1 MNKPVSKTIDN
12 LQATIERLRRELEFA
27 RQETK
32 RVIEEAKEREKT
44 LEQVQADAE
53 AKKHDVNQLRVQAE
67 EVAKRKKQQERIILL
82 QEEALLERQ
91 EREKLS
97 QALEKNL
104 EDFSVEREKILIEA
118 QEEIIA
124 VRSQAKEAWRRAE
137 EEISRLD
144 EDIDQL
150 NLRLENE
157 KSNRTSAEN
166 TIAKLEATL
175 ARIRQNS
182 NAPVTEMLDK
192 QHFDNLLKKAH
203 LAIKSLQE
211 QLTNT
216 TAERDQFFTELSTM
230 KTQAASLPTWRPSSQ
245 TNGSGRDPM
254 LANISSTNKNKSAL
268 AAEKRTK
275 THELNLNQPLFD
287 DDLNDELLL
296 IEPDRSFERAES
308 LANEETLVGEGL
320 HADNPFNP
328 ATAASKQSPS
338 RPTATTP
345 PASPPE
351 TTEEEHPSEQSIADL
366 ARELLEESRSLSGAP
381 AADSTRR
388 HKEKGTKRPKLWQT
402 KIDAANVSWRRIGW
416 ASILCIILL
425 VLATAVYDRFFG
437 DGLRR
442 ANDRLES
449 PSVQLRIEFEN
460 PDPAD

>member
-32 RVIEEAKEREKT
+32 RVTEEAKEREKT
-44 LEQVQADAE
+44 LEQVKADAE
-53 AKKHDVNQLRVQAE
+53 ARKHDANQLRAQAA
-67 EVAKRKKQQERIILL
+67 EVTKRKKQQEKFIHL
-82 QEEALLERQ
+82 QEEAQIERQ

-97 QALEKNL
+97 QELEKTK
-104 EDFSVEREKILIEA
+104 EEFSAEREKLLIEA

-144 EDIDQL
+144 EDIDRL

-175 ARIRQNS
+175 ARVRQNS
-182 NAPVTEMLDK
+182 SAPASEMLDK

-216 TAERDQFFTELSTM
+216 TAERDHYSAELNAM
-230 KTQAASLPTWRPSSQ
+230 KAHANSLPSWHSSSQ
-245 TNGSGRDPM
+245 TNPSGHDSERGD
-254 LANISSTNKNKSAL
+254 ISSSNKSKPTPAS
-268 AAEKRTK
+268 EKRTK
-275 THELNLNQPLFD
+275 PHELNLNQQLFD
-287 DDLNDELLL
+287 DGLNDELLL
-296 IEPDRSFERAES
+296 IEPDRSFERTEPS
-308 LANEETLVGEGL
+308 GDTKPLSEDRSGS
-320 HADNPFNP
+320 DNPF
-328 ATAASKQSPS
+328 TAPPQKKT
-338 RPTATTP
+338 PTATEQEE
-345 PASPPE
+345 SP
-351 TTEEEHPSEQSIADL
+351 SDL
-366 ARELLEESRSLSGAP
+366 AITDLAQELLKESRSLSGM
-381 AADSTRR
+381 AATDN
-388 HKEKGTKRPKLWQT
+388 TKRPHESSTKRPTLWQ
-402 KIDAANVSWRRIGW
+402 KQIDASNVSWRRIGW
-416 ASILCIILL
+416 ASLLCVILL

-442 ANDRLES
+442 ATDLLES
-449 PSVQLRIEFEN
+449 QNVQLRINIDPPSDSSEN
-460 PDPAD
+460 